1 MGWFKKTKDAGKEP
15 PKYEHAVNAPAAA
28 PAASAAG
35 GLGGGEGVA
44 ARDAG
49 ESAAAAA
56 ADDASSVDHVADAKK
71 PKEKLTRRQ
80 KLRNQQQKVKAHC
93 RRFWLWYLIG
103 TIIFLAILLPIVFK
117 VIVPAIV
124 QAILNSQDLPV
135 HSGALQALTPER
147 TILSLNTS
155 LDTPLPVNIDTLPLY
170 LYNHDTEPYSPF
182 VTLTLPKQ
190 RVSGD
195 TPAIITN
202 QTVVVANETELVRWF
217 DRVFVQD
224 EVELSVRADPTIHLG
239 ELTSTPHLDKTIKL
253 PGLNNLKGFGITE
266 LTVMLPPQ
274 DGKNIKG
281 MLNLPNSGVLTLQL
295 GNVTL
300 NLLSGRIR
308 LGEITIHNLNLPP
321 GNNSCAFEGMLFLDT
336 LGPNLATILADQA
349 APLGRGVIE
358 LNATGNATVVNGV
371 HIPYIEKVLNTKKLT
386 TSISVVTLLSDV
398 LSGVVAGAGN
408 GTSSGNN
415 LIDVLGDVLG
425 NSTFLGHVIEH
436 WNTTAGGGGSGGGGG
451 SNNNA
456 ANVKRAAQRGSM
468 VWTMLKLGM
477 KMKRA
482 QGL

>member
-1 MGWFKKTKDAGKEP
+1 MGWFKEKDAGKEP
-15 PKYEHAVNAPAAA
+15 PKYEHTENAPAQAA
-28 PAASAAG
+28 PASVAG
-35 GLGGGEGVA
+35 GLGGEGATSRDA
-44 ARDAG
+44 ARD
-49 ESAAAAA
+49 ENV
-56 ADDASSVDHVADAKK
+56 ADDASSVDHVGDAKK
-71 PKEKLTRRQ
+71 PTEKLTRRQ

-124 QAILNSQDLPV
+124 QAILNKQDLPV
-135 HSGALQALTPER
+135 HSGALKALTPER
-147 TILSLNTS
+147 VILSLNTS
-155 LDTPLPVNIDTLPLY
+155 LDTPLPVNIDELPLY
-170 LYNHDTEPYSPF
+170 LYNSDTEPYSPF
-182 VTLTLPKQ
+182 VTLTLPDQ

-202 QTVVVANETELVRWF
+202 QTVSVTNQTELVRWF
-217 DRVFVQD
+217 NRVFTQD

-253 PGLNNLKGFGITE
+253 PGLNNLKGFGITD
-266 LTVMLPPQ
+266 LTVML
-274 DGKNIKG
+274 
-281 MLNLPNSGVLTLQL
+281 LETL
-295 GNVTL
+295 TL
-300 NLLSGRIR
+300 NLLSGKIR
-308 LGEITIHNLNLPP
+308 LGEITIYDLALPP
-321 GNNSCAFEGMLFLDT
+321 GNNSCAFDGMLFLDT

-349 APLGRGVIE
+349 GPLGRGVIE

-371 HIPYIEKVLNTKKLT
+371 HIPYLEEVLNTKKLT

-425 NSTFLGHVIEH
+425 NSTFLGHVVEH
-436 WNTTAGGGGSGGGGG
+436 WNTTAGGGGD
-451 SNNNA
+451 SNKA
-456 ANVKRAAQRGSM
+456 ANAKRAAQRGSM
-468 VWTMLKLGM
+468 VWSMLKLGM

-482 QGL
+482 KGL